1 MNDSPITG
9 LAPARGKILI
19 EDAVRKVTKLSEE
32 PWPEFELSGMTTVPL
47 DFPTCMIPGF
57 CPEHHKNQHLPKKY
71 NWPCWFAATC
81 GHLHI
86 SVINQQLD
94 GPKEL
99 RDSLH
104 WATRVAGYIEQPVDY
119 ALAER
124 LFRVK
129 ALKVLAEI
137 EPSGIAL
144 ELHLLFNRLLHGEQ
158 VHHKVLDL
166 LLEAYR
172 QSKPIWEH
180 YRKHDKPSAMDP
192 IAYTSNAIT
201 YPMPHP
207 ISISLDLAGGERD
220 LLHAWH
226 SGQRNLSTLESIS
239 TRSTD
244 ESILSAA
251 PYITALRIAL
261 LESLRAALTT
271 EKQSTVTLPRSCEG
285 SSGCEQ
291 CISDLWIALASP
303 MTITERTKIWAARQ
317 SLGWKIIW
325 V

>member
-1 MNDSPITG
+1 MSHTG
-9 LAPARGKILI
+9 HYNCRC
-19 EDAVRKVTKLSEE
+19 S
-32 PWPEFELSGMTTVPL
+32 
-47 DFPTCMIPGF
+47 
-57 CPEHHKNQHLPKKY
+57 NQDL
-71 NWPCWFAATC
+71 NGT
-81 GHLHI
+81 
-86 SVINQQLD
+86 
-94 GPKEL
+94 KEL

-129 ALKVLAEI
+129 ALKILAEI

-144 ELHLLFNRLLHGEQ
+144 ELHLLLDRLLHGEQ
-158 VHHKVLDL
+158 VHHKVIDL
-166 LLEAYR
+166 MLEAYR
-172 QSKPIWEH
+172 QSEPIWEY

-192 IAYTSNAIT
+192 IAYISNAIT

-207 ISISLDLAGGERD
+207 I
-220 LLHAWH
+220 
-226 SGQRNLSTLESIS
+226 SIS

-261 LESLRAALTT
+261 LESLRAALTS
-271 EKQSTVTLPRSCEG
+271 EKQSTVTLPRSCIG

-291 CISDLWIALASP
+291 CISELWAALASP
-303 MTITERTKIWAARQ
+303 MTIAERTKIWAARQ
-317 SLGWKIIW
+317 SLDWKVIW

>member
-9 LAPARGKILI
+9 LAPAKGKILI

-129 ALKVLAEI
+129 ALKVLAD
-137 EPSGIAL
+137 
-144 ELHLLFNRLLHGEQ
+144 
-158 VHHKVLDL
+158 VT
-166 LLEAYR
+166 R
-172 QSKPIWEH
+172 QSFLPVASVVFAAFAPCLTVDFKL
-180 YRKHDKPSAMDP
+180 YGCDNLSSQSAL
-192 IAYTSNAIT
+192 
-201 YPMPHP
+201 P
-207 ISISLDLAGGERD
+207 ISHQPHSRSLGILRAGRGESIFLTNAVTFWTNSAFTLAAGI
-220 LLHAWH
+220 
-226 SGQRNLSTLESIS
+226 STLLQSRYTTSPSKARPCHRLPGTLERG
-239 TRSTD
+239 TCTVAPARCEMRTDCRS
-244 ESILSAA
+244 SRHI
-251 PYITALRIAL
+251 
-261 LESLRAALTT
+261 
-271 EKQSTVTLPRSCEG
+271 
-285 SSGCEQ
+285 
-291 CISDLWIALASP
+291 
-303 MTITERTKIWAARQ
+303 
-317 SLGWKIIW
+317 
-325 V
+325 